1 MPLEIASE
9 FGYVV
14 AAVGACFVPL
24 VYGALRVMRARGRRT
39 ACATPALYAPPENHE
54 KKKQFDCVQR
64 GHQNTL
70 ENYAP
75 AIAMGTRERTGVPAG
90 VGDPALRVGGRSRGV
105 RSRIRDGGP
114 GEAIARRDGEPRG
127 GRAAVLHDVF
137 RGEEDLGRVSGET
150 GKGLV
155 ARRAR
160 DVAR

>member
-24 VYGALRVMRARGRRT
+24 AYGAVRVCARAKAHGVQVPRPVR
-39 ACATPALYAPPENHE
+39 PPGHE

-75 AIAMGTRERTGVPAG
+75 VIAMGRASGLAYPTG

-105 RSRIRDGGP
+105 HSRVRHGRP
-114 GEAIARRDGEPRG
+114 GEAIARRDGERTLADVPLFFMTFF
-127 GRAAVLHDVF
+127 AAKKILD
-137 RGEEDLGRVSGET
+137 
-150 GKGLV
+150 
-155 ARRAR
+155 A
-160 DVAR
+160 

>member
-24 VYGALRVMRARGRRT
+24 VYGAVRVARARKAHGVEY
-39 ACATPALYAPPENHE
+39 PDLYAPPGHE

-75 AIAMGTRERTGVPAG
+75 VIAMGTASGLAYPRASAILLCVWAVGRVEYIRGYAT
-90 VGDPALRVGGRSRGV
+90 GDPAK
-105 RSRIRDGGP
+105 
-114 GEAIARRDGEPRG
+114 RR
-127 GRAAVLHDVF
+127 
-137 RGEEDLGRVSGET
+137 LG
-150 GKGLV
+150 GLV
-155 ARRAR
+155 SHLA
-160 DVAR
+160 DVPLFFMTFFAAKKILDA